1 MTDVSLRDWDDV
13 GELVERALER
23 PEAERASWIEAQCGA
38 DPARLASARRVL
50 AAAQR
55 AGAFLDRPAVELA
68 SDLMHDAASVP
79 AHPPGYMVG
88 AYRLIRP
95 IGRGGMADVYLAA
108 RADDEFTR
116 EVAVKIV
123 REGLGGDLLSRFR
136 VERQVLATVDHPHI
150 ARLFDGGVTDD
161 GRPYLVMELVQG
173 QPIDRHADQRRL
185 TIDERLAL
193 FLQVCDAVDRAH
205 RHLVVHRDL
214 KPANILVTAEG
225 AVKLLDFGV
234 AKLLENG
241 DGGGDAPATRS
252 GARLMTPEYASPE
265 QYLGE
270 PVTTA
275 ADVYAAGVVLY
286 ELLTGR
292 RPWEDDEASMAALE
306 RRVLDGTIELPSR
319 VCRRDG
325 PRSPAA
331 DRAAARRGTV
341 DALARELAG
350 DLDNIVTTALRR
362 EPNRRYPSMA
372 AFRDDIERSRS
383 GLPVLARPSTVRYR
397 ASKFLR
403 RHRLAVA
410 ASVVATAALVVGG
423 TTALVQARAAAREG
437 RRAAEIRD
445 FLLSVFEVSDP
456 DQARG
461 QAVTARE
468 LLDRGSDRVERS
480 LAADP
485 DLRAE
490 MRGVLG
496 DLYSRLGLYDRAGPH
511 MEAAVAAARAEPSD
525 PATLAARLTAL
536 GEVRALQGD
545 TDVAERRFEE
555 ALTLARTAEGPRG
568 PRAAAALT
576 GLARVQAARA
586 SFGDA
591 ERTMREALA
600 IRREQADA
608 PGLIDALNGLG
619 SLLTTAKRPLDAVPY
634 FDEALTLARTTYG
647 DLHTDVVRTE
657 CNLAEARHQATQ
669 YAEAL
674 ALFAPC
680 LDGRRRLLGDLHPD
694 VADALN
700 NMAEVHGQMNQY
712 EDAEREFAEAL
723 SIQRAAFGERSR
735 PVAATLN
742 NVAIVEYMRGRY
754 DEAAA
759 RFGEL
764 VDVWRDVIGPD
775 HPDTWATV
783 NNLAMSYMAGGR
795 LEEAER
801 ILRQVVDARRRL
813 FGPDHAE
820 TGESLSNLGQV
831 LFRRGRFAEARR
843 LADQALGI
851 YRAAYPGGHVMTA
864 IALVARGRAELG
876 LGLARDALASFDAAM
891 AERTAQFGETH
902 LQTAEARIGRGRALA
917 ALGRTGEGR
926 QEIETALAHLHAAG
940 RDDSRTAADGRAALE
955 DLRE

>member
-1 MTDVSLRDWDDV
+1 MTDVSLNDWDDV
-13 GELVERALER
+13 GELVERALEL
-23 PEAERASWIEAQCGA
+23 PETDRVRWLEAQCGA

-55 AGAFLDRPAVELA
+55 VGAFLDRPAVELA
-68 SDLMHDAASVP
+68 SDLMQAAASGP
-79 AHPPGYMVG
+79 THPPGYTVG
-88 AYRLIRP
+88 AYRLIQP

-123 REGLGGDLLSRFR
+123 REGLGGDLLHRFR

-161 GRPYLVMELVQG
+161 GRPYLVMEFVQG
-173 QPIDRHADQRRL
+173 QPIDRHADARRL
-185 TIDERLAL
+185 TVDLRLAL

-234 AKLLENG
+234 AKLLEKG

-292 RPWEDDEASMAALE
+292 RPWEEDEASLAALE
-306 RRVLDGTIELPSR
+306 RRVLDGTVEPPSQA
-319 VCRRDG
+319 CRRDG
-325 PRSPAA
+325 PRGPAA
-331 DRAAARRGTV
+331 ARAAARATTV

-362 EPNRRYPSMA
+362 EPHRRYASVA
-372 AFRDDIERSRS
+372 AFRDDIERYRG
-383 GLPVLARPSTVRYR
+383 GLPVAARPATMRYR

-410 ASVVATAALVVGG
+410 AGVLAVLTAAAGG
-423 TTALVQARAAAREG
+423 ATALVQARAAAREG

-456 DQARG
+456 DRARG

-480 LAADP
+480 LTADP
-485 DLRAE
+485 GLQAE

-496 DLYSRLGLYDRAGPH
+496 GLYARLGLYDRAAPH
-511 MEAAVAAARAEPSD
+511 MEAAVAAARAQVSD
-525 PATLAARLTAL
+525 PATLADRLTAL
-536 GEVRALQGD
+536 GRVRARQDDGD
-545 TDVAERRFEE
+545 TAERQFQE
-555 ALTLARTAEGPRG
+555 ALRLARAAEGPRG
-568 PRAAAALT
+568 GRVADALSGLAEVRRLRAAYAEGE
-576 GLARVQAARA
+576 GLL
-586 SFGDA
+586 
-591 ERTMREALA
+591 REALA
-600 IRREQADA
+600 IRREQGDV
-608 PGLIDALNGLG
+608 PGLVDTLNALGL
-619 SLLTTAKRPLDAVPY
+619 LLTTAKRPLDAEPA
-634 FDEALTLARTTYG
+634 FDEALALARATYG

-674 ALFAPC
+674 ALFTRCVA
-680 LDGRRRLLGDLHPD
+680 GRRQLLGDRHPD
-694 VADALN
+694 VGDALN
-700 NMAEVHGQMNQY
+700 NMAQVHVQMNQY
-712 EDAEREFAEAL
+712 EAAEQEYVEAL
-723 SIQRAAFGERSR
+723 AILRAAFGEAHHA
-735 PVAATLN
+735 VAATLN
-742 NVAIVEYMRGRY
+742 NYAVLEYMRSRY
-754 DEAAA
+754 DEAAD
-759 RFGEL
+759 RFREL
-764 VDVWRDVIGPD
+764 AGVFGATVGPD
-775 HPDTWATV
+775 HPDTWATT
-783 NNLAMSYMAGGR
+783 NNLAMALQAAGR
-795 LEEAER
+795 LDEAER
-801 ILRQVVDARRRL
+801 VLRDVVAARQRIY
-813 FGPDHAE
+813 GPDHAE
-820 TGESLSNLGQV
+820 TAEAISNLGQV
-831 LFRRGRFAEARR
+831 LLRQKRYAEARR
-843 LADQALGI
+843 LADTALGAFE
-851 YRAAYPGGHVMTA
+851 RAYPDGHVMVGIT
-864 IALVARGRAELG
+864 LVARGRAELG
-876 LGLARDALASFDAAM
+876 LGRAAEALASFDRAM
-891 AERTAQFGETH
+891 AVRAAQFGETH

-917 ALGRTGEGR
+917 ALGRVAEGR
-926 QEIETALAHLHAAG
+926 REVETALAHLAAAG
-940 RDDSRTAADGRAALE
+940 RDDSRTAQEGRAALE
-955 DLRE
+955 ALPE